1 METKSTHA
9 PGPWNVERPYQE
21 PGVYVAMPNTGLVC
35 RLYKPDAGMF
45 VGDKTVTIDAN
56 AALIAAAPELL
67 AACRTALS
75 LIKAYWVEEHGNP
88 VVGLAWG
95 EIERAIAKAEGR

>member
-1 METKSTHA
+1 MRTQIIQCQCDCHKNGGLHFA
-9 PGPWNVERPYQE
+9 PCCQGECRKCGNSF
-21 PGVYVAMPNTGLVC
+21 TSGLAEHEAGC
-35 RLYKPDAGMF
+35 R
-45 VGDKTVTIDAN
+45 AN
-56 AALIAAAPELL
+56 AAAPELL

>member
-1 METKSTHA
+1 MSKHT
-9 PGPWNVERPYQE
+9 PGPWYRGEEHGDTRPTIWGKGQVVVCEMNSHIADAERNE
-21 PGVYVAMPNTGLVC
+21 SLV
-35 RLYKPDAGMF
+35 L
-45 VGDKTVTIDAN
+45 
-56 AALIAAAPELL
+56 AAPDLL
-67 AACRTALS
+67 SACRTALS